1 MNTYEYNGKL
11 YNLSKFAYFEK
22 GDDSIGELAK
32 EHGLT
37 EKPYSI
43 KCHTSFNR
51 KNDQIIYF
59 EYRRASVR
67 DFIYSEVIKK
77 RE

>member
-1 MNTYEYNGKL
+1 MKTYEYNGRL

-22 GDDSIGELAK
+22 GDDSLAELAK
-32 EHGLT
+32 EHSLS

-51 KNDQIIYF
+51 KRDEIIYF
-59 EYRRASVR
+59 EYEKASVR
-67 DFIYSEVIKK
+67 DFIYREVIQK
-77 RE
+77 